1 MKTSYSL
8 SDFDTIFCDSTE
20 ALTRAFDEGLSK
32 HVKIKTSSPALLW
45 RNDLNIENVEA
56 RWSREEVRTFHQQT
70 AQYTTD
76 LYDSIIKVHKFR
88 DYAISISRL
97 AINFERMIYKAA
109 CLRESDFYKPR
120 LFLSIKSEE
129 VKLNPP
135 WTELLSSNSQFVE
148 SSINEDC
155 RVYPDPKNLANFW
168 DRIKL
173 GGIDTLIFRL
183 AVNFWKKAPKFLA
196 EKQLLVV
203 KENFLILEG
212 AAQAAKKGIA
222 IEQLNL
228 SMPNTA
234 LPSSCDFEE
243 LFSII
248 KPVILKRITPWLVSE
263 AVNPCVE
270 MFLAEVITS
279 VDAQDYARMQ
289 WRDILTR
296 VINKKKTIVI
306 SNSPHRPVHIA
317 LAQECHQRNIPFIGA
332 QHGVTHEISE
342 DYDLQKSLYEVNISD
357 LFLTYNDEMSEIAKS
372 NLTKRG
378 ESIAVGLPKRYFK
391 AVHIRKQY
399 SQFNCPIVFVSTN
412 LYMGNMGAV
421 INYINDEEK
430 AHQEVEY
437 LKVFNAIPHKV
448 MYKTYPTFNRRY
460 SDIDPVIALASKMN
474 NITVFEKSTDMR
486 YLLGEFRIII
496 TTQATSTLS
505 WALLSGKPVIF
516 IDNPDL
522 GPLRKN
528 VYSLMKKS
536 VFLFD
541 RREVDMLSKLK
552 DFLSIPIKDI
562 EYEWNKEYKVTARKL
577 LLKKYFT
584 KYNDDTAGK
593 RVADII
599 DDTYRGMNYNC
610 DTQV

>member
-1 MKTSYSL
+1 VKTNHLL
-8 SDFDTIFCDSTE
+8 SDFDTIFCDSNE
-20 ALTRAFDEGLSK
+20 ALTRAFDKGLSR

-45 RNDLNIENVEA
+45 RNDLNVENVEA
-56 RWSREEVRTFHQQT
+56 SWSRREIRIFHQQT

-76 LYDSIIKVHKFR
+76 LYDSIVRVNKFR

-120 LFLSIKSEE
+120 LFLSIKSNE
-129 VKLNPP
+129 VKLNSP

-148 SSINEDC
+148 SSINENY
-155 RVYPDPKNLANFW
+155 RVYPDPNNLATFW
-168 DRIKL
+168 DRLKL
-173 GGIDTLIFRL
+173 GGVDSLFFRL
-183 AVNFWKKAPKFLA
+183 AVIFWKKVPKFLVKR
-196 EKQLLVV
+196 ELLIC

-212 AAQAAKKGIA
+212 AAQAVRRGVA
-222 IEQLNL
+222 IRQLEL
-228 SMPNTA
+228 SMPNTIP
-234 LPSSCDFEE
+234 LSSCDFEE
-243 LFSII
+243 LLRII
-248 KPVILKRITPWLVSE
+248 KPVILKRLTPWLVSE

-270 MFLAEVITS
+270 MFLAEVIAS
-279 VDAQDYARMQ
+279 VNTQDYARTQ
-289 WRDILTR
+289 WENILNR

-317 LAQECHQRNIPFIGA
+317 LAQECHQRSIPFIGV

-342 DYDLQKSLYEVNISD
+342 DYDFQKSLYEANIAD

-391 AVHIRKQY
+391 AVHLRK
-399 SQFNCPIVFVSTN
+399 SHNQFNCPIVFVSTN
-412 LYMGNMGAV
+412 LYFGNMGAM
-421 INYINDEEK
+421 INYINDEGK
-430 AHQEVEY
+430 SCQEVEY
-437 LKVFNAIPHKV
+437 LKVLNEIPHKV
-448 MYKTYPTFNRRY
+448 MYKTYPAFNRRY
-460 SDIDPVIALASKMN
+460 ADIDPVITLASKMK
-474 NITVFEKSTDMR
+474 NITVFKKSTDMR
-486 YLLGEFRIII
+486 YLLGEFRVII
-496 TTQATSTLS
+496 TTHATSTLS

-522 GPLRKN
+522 APLKKS
-528 VYSLMKKS
+528 VYSLMEKS

-541 RREVDMLSKLK
+541 RRDVDMLSKLK
-552 DFLSIPIKDI
+552 QFLLTSIENI
-562 EYEWNKEYKVTARKL
+562 EYEWNKEYRVAARKT

-584 KYNDDTAGK
+584 KYNDGLAGV

-599 DDTYRGMNYNC
+599 DDKYEDMSHT
-610 DTQV
+610 

>member
-1 MKTSYSL
+1 M
-8 SDFDTIFCDSTE
+8 
-20 ALTRAFDEGLSK
+20 
-32 HVKIKTSSPALLW
+32 
-45 RNDLNIENVEA
+45 
-56 RWSREEVRTFHQQT
+56 
-70 AQYTTD
+70 
-76 LYDSIIKVHKFR
+76 
-88 DYAISISRL
+88 
-97 AINFERMIYKAA
+97 
-109 CLRESDFYKPR
+109 
-120 LFLSIKSEE
+120 FLSIKSDE
-129 VKLNPP
+129 VKLNSP

-168 DRIKL
+168 DRLKL
-173 GGIDTLIFRL
+173 GGIETLFFRL

-196 EKQLLVV
+196 EKQLLIA
-203 KENFLILEG
+203 KENFLIIEG

-243 LFSII
+243 LFRII
-248 KPVILKRITPWLVSE
+248 KPVILKRITPWLASE

-279 VDAQDYARMQ
+279 VNTQDYARTQ
-289 WRDILTR
+289 WENILNR

-317 LAQECHQRNIPFIGA
+317 LAQECHQRNIPFIGV

-342 DYDLQKSLYEVNISD
+342 DYDFQKSLYEVNIAD

-372 NLTKRG
+372 NLTKKG

-391 AVHIRKQY
+391 AAHLRKQY
-399 SQFNCPIVFVSTN
+399 NQFNCPIVFVSTN
-412 LYMGNMGAV
+412 LYMGNMGAM
-421 INYINDEEK
+421 INYINDEVK
-430 AHQEVEY
+430 SYQEVEY
-437 LKVFNAIPHKV
+437 LKVFNEIPHKV
-448 MYKTYPTFNRRY
+448 MYKTYPAFNRRY
-460 SDIDPVIALASKMN
+460 TDIDPIITLASKMN

-486 YLLGEFRIII
+486 YLLGEFRVII
-496 TTQATSTLS
+496 TTHATSTLS

-522 GPLRKN
+522 APLKKN

-552 DFLSIPIKDI
+552 EFLLTSIENI
-562 EYEWNKEYKVTARKL
+562 EYEWSKEYRVTARKT

-584 KYNDDTAGK
+584 KYNDGMAGV

-599 DDTYRGMNYNC
+599 DDKYGDMS
-610 DTQV
+610 DT